1 MLKRRREPKP
11 RRILAAGWPL
21 WGAISALFYVSGSR
35 RARRAGLRGLIAAF
49 ISGLI
54 GIGMKRAW
62 PKDDRTPSPEAG
74 EAAAFAIA
82 AAFELR
88 LAGLPIAGASA
99 ASIAT
104 RSWLGFDK
112 PAASLSG
119 AAIGAGIGLAST
131 WLWPVAPPGGPKV
144 PRVWLPSHAEPSEDG
159 HGLVIVV
166 NRDSGNG
173 VAPTQELR
181 EALPKAEVVEVD
193 AEKGGDE
200 LRRALDDRA
209 DEATALGVAGGDGTI
224 NTAAQ
229 VALDEGKVLMVVPS
243 GTFNHLTGAL
253 QIETVDDAVAAVKKG
268 QAVGIDVAAIDG
280 KAFLNAASFG
290 GYVEFV
296 DAREKLERRIGKWS
310 AVAVALIRVL
320 RSYEPVEIEIDG
332 EPACVWMAFI
342 GNCRYHPSG
351 FAPSWRERLDDELL
365 DFRYVDGAAPFA
377 RTRLTA
383 AVLTGRLGRS
393 KVYHQSVVQR
403 LRIHSLNGPL
413 RLARDGET
421 FEGSEDVV
429 IEKLPKRLIVYVPH
443 EDES

>member
-21 WGAISALFYVSGSR
+21 WGAISALLYVSGSR
-35 RARRAGLRGLIAAF
+35 RARRAALRGLIAASV
-49 ISGLI
+49 SGLV
-54 GIGMKRAW
+54 GIGMKRAR
-62 PKDDRTPSPEAG
+62 PRDDRMPSAEAG

-88 LAGLPIAGASA
+88 LAGLSIAGASA

-104 RSWLGFDK
+104 RSRLGFDK

-119 AAIGAGIGLAST
+119 AAIGAGMGLATT
-131 WLWPVAPPGGPKV
+131 WLWPVAPPEGPKV

-166 NRDSGNG
+166 NLDSGNG
-173 VAPTQELR
+173 VPPTKELR

-193 AEKGGDE
+193 VKEGDE
-200 LRRALDDRA
+200 LRRALDERA
-209 DEATALGVAGGDGTI
+209 DEATALGVAGGDGSV

-268 QAVGIDVAAIDG
+268 QAVGIDVATIDG
-280 KAFLNAASFG
+280 KTFLNAASFG

-296 DAREKLERRIGKWS
+296 DAREKLERRIGKWP
-310 AVAVALIRVL
+310 AVAIALIRVL

-332 EPACVWMAFI
+332 KPACVWMAFI

-351 FAPSWRERLDDELL
+351 FAPSWRERLDDDLL

-377 RTRLTA
+377 RTRLTV

-403 LRIHSLNGPL
+403 LRIHSHNGPL

-429 IEKLPKRLIVYVPH
+429 IEKLPKRLAVYVPH
-443 EDES
+443 ENES

>member
-35 RARRAGLRGLIAAF
+35 HARRAALRGLIAAF
-49 ISGLI
+49 VSGLI
-54 GIGMKRAW
+54 CIGVKRARLR
-62 PKDDRTPSPEAG
+62 DDWTPSAEAG

-104 RSWLGFDK
+104 RSRLGFDK

-119 AAIGAGIGLAST
+119 AAIGAGMGLAST
-131 WLWPVAPPGGPKV
+131 WLWPVAPLGGPKV
-144 PRVWLPSHAEPSEDG
+144 LRVWLPSHAEPSEDG

-173 VAPTQELR
+173 VTPTRELR

-193 AEKGGDE
+193 VKEGDE
-200 LRRALDDRA
+200 LRRALDERA
-209 DEATALGVAGGDGTI
+209 DESTALGVAGGDGTV

-268 QAVGIDVAAIDG
+268 QAVGIDVAVIDG
-280 KAFLNAASFG
+280 KAFLNVASFG

-296 DAREKLERRIGKWS
+296 DAREKLEHRIGKWP
-310 AVAVALIRVL
+310 AVAIALIRVL

-332 EPACVWMAFI
+332 KPACVWMAFI

-377 RTRLTA
+377 RTRLTV

-429 IEKLPKRLIVYVPH
+429 IEKLPKRLAVYVPH
-443 EDES
+443 ENES

>member
-1 MLKRRREPKP
+1 MLKRRREPRP

-35 RARRAGLRGLIAAF
+35 RARRAALRGLIAAF
-49 ISGLI
+49 MSGLI
-54 GIGMKRAW
+54 GIGVKRAR
-62 PKDDRTPSPEAG
+62 PRDDWTPSPEAA
-74 EAAAFAIA
+74 EAVAFAIA

-104 RSWLGFDK
+104 RSRLGFDK

-131 WLWPVAPPGGPKV
+131 WLWPVAPLGGPKV
-144 PRVWLPSHAEPSEDG
+144 PRVWVPSHAEPSEDG

-173 VAPTQELR
+173 VTPTRELR

-193 AEKGGDE
+193 VKEGDE
-200 LRRALDDRA
+200 LRRALDERA
-209 DEATALGVAGGDGTI
+209 DESTALGVAGGDGTV

-253 QIETVDDAVAAVKKG
+253 QIETVGDAVAAVKKG
-268 QAVGIDVAAIDG
+268 QAVGIDVAVIEG

-296 DAREKLERRIGKWS
+296 DAREKLERRIGKWP
-310 AVAVALIRVL
+310 AVAIALVRVL

-332 EPACVWMAFI
+332 KPACVWMAFI

-377 RTRLTA
+377 RTRLTV

-403 LRIHSLNGPL
+403 LRIHSRNGPL

-429 IEKLPKRLIVYVPH
+429 IEKLPKKLAVYVPH
-443 EDES
+443 ENES

>member
-35 RARRAGLRGLIAAF
+35 RPRRAALRGLIAAF
-49 ISGLI
+49 MSGLI
-54 GIGMKRAW
+54 GIGMKRAR
-62 PKDDRTPSPEAG
+62 PRDDRTPSPEAG

-82 AAFELR
+82 AALELR
-88 LAGLPIAGASA
+88 LAGLPIVAASA

-104 RSWLGFDK
+104 RSRLGFDK

-173 VAPTQELR
+173 VTPTQELH

-193 AEKGGDE
+193 VKEGDE
-200 LRRALDDRA
+200 LRRALDERA
-209 DEATALGVAGGDGTI
+209 DEATALGVAGGDGTV

-268 QAVGIDVAAIDG
+268 QAVGIDVAVIDG

-296 DAREKLERRIGKWS
+296 DAREKLEHRIGKWP
-310 AVAVALIRVL
+310 AVAIALIRVL
-320 RSYEPVEIEIDG
+320 RSYEPVEIEIDDK
-332 EPACVWMAFI
+332 PACVWMAFI

-377 RTRLTA
+377 RTRLIV

-429 IEKLPKRLIVYVPH
+429 IEKLPRRLAVYVPH
-443 EDES
+443 ENES

>member
-21 WGAISALFYVSGSR
+21 WGAISALFYASGSR
-35 RARRAGLRGLIAAF
+35 RARRAALRGLIAAF

-54 GIGMKRAW
+54 GKGMKRAR
-62 PKDDRTPSPEAG
+62 PRDDRTPSAEAG

-82 AAFELR
+82 AALELR

-104 RSWLGFDK
+104 RARLGFDK

-131 WLWPVAPPGGPKV
+131 WLWPVAPLGGPKV

-173 VAPTQELR
+173 VTPTRELR

-193 AEKGGDE
+193 VKEGDE
-200 LRRALDDRA
+200 LRRALDERA
-209 DEATALGVAGGDGTI
+209 DESTALGVAGGDGTV

-268 QAVGIDVAAIDG
+268 QAVGIDVATIDG
-280 KAFLNAASFG
+280 KTFLNAASFG

-296 DAREKLERRIGKWS
+296 DAREKLERRIGKWP
-310 AVAVALIRVL
+310 AVAIALIRVL

-332 EPACVWMAFI
+332 KPACVWMAFI

-377 RTRLTA
+377 RTRLA
-383 AVLTGRLGRS
+383 VAVLTGRLGRS

-403 LRIHSLNGPL
+403 LRIHSVNGPL

-429 IEKLPKRLIVYVPH
+429 IEKLSKRLAVYVPH
-443 EDES
+443 ENES

>member
-11 RRILAAGWPL
+11 RPILAAGWPL

-35 RARRAGLRGLIAAF
+35 RARRAALRGLIAAF
-49 ISGLI
+49 MSGLI
-54 GIGMKRAW
+54 GIGVKRAR
-62 PKDDRTPSPEAG
+62 PRDDWTPSAEAG

-82 AAFELR
+82 AALELR
-88 LAGLPIAGASA
+88 LAGLPIAGACA

-104 RSWLGFDK
+104 RSRLGFDK

-119 AAIGAGIGLAST
+119 AAIGVGMGLAST
-131 WLWPVAPPGGPKV
+131 WLWPVAPLGGPKV

-173 VAPTQELR
+173 VTPTRELR
-181 EALPKAEVVEVD
+181 EGLPKAEVVEVD
-193 AEKGGDE
+193 VKEGDE
-200 LRRALDDRA
+200 LRRALDERA
-209 DEATALGVAGGDGTI
+209 DESTALGVAGGDGTV

-268 QAVGIDVAAIDG
+268 QAVGIDVAVIDG

-296 DAREKLERRIGKWS
+296 DAREKLEHRIGKWP
-310 AVAVALIRVL
+310 AVAIALIRVL
-320 RSYEPVEIEIDG
+320 RSYEPVEIEIDDK
-332 EPACVWMAFI
+332 PACVWMAFI

-377 RTRLTA
+377 RTRLIV

-429 IEKLPKRLIVYVPH
+429 IEKLPRRLAVYVPH
-443 EDES
+443 ENES

>member
-1 MLKRRREPKP
+1 MLKPRREPEP
-11 RRILAAGWPL
+11 RRTLAAGWPL

-35 RARRAGLRGLIAAF
+35 RARRAALRGLIAAF
-49 ISGLI
+49 MSGLI
-54 GIGMKRAW
+54 GTGLKRAR
-62 PKDDRTPSPEAG
+62 PRDDRTPSREAG
-74 EAAAFAIA
+74 AAAAFAVGA
-82 AAFELR
+82 GLELR
-88 LAGLPIAGASA
+88 FAGLPIAATSA

-104 RSWLGFDK
+104 RFRLGFDK

-119 AAIGAGIGLAST
+119 AAIGAGIALAST
-131 WLWPVAPPGGPKV
+131 RLWPVAPHEGPKV
-144 PRVWLPSHAEPSEDG
+144 PRIWLPSHAEPSEDG
-159 HGLVIVV
+159 YGLAIVV

-173 VAPTQELR
+173 VTPTQKLR
-181 EALPKAEVVEVD
+181 EALPKAEVVEV
-193 AEKGGDE
+193 EVKEGDE
-200 LRRALDDRA
+200 LRKALDERA
-209 DEATALGVAGGDGTI
+209 DGATALGVAGGDGTV
-224 NTAAQ
+224 NTAVQ

-253 QIETVDDAVAAVKKG
+253 EIETVDDAVAAVKKG
-268 QAVGIDVAAIDG
+268 QAVGIDVATIDG

-296 DAREKLERRIGKWS
+296 DAREKLEHRIGKWP
-310 AVAVALIRVL
+310 AVALALIRML

-332 EPACVWMAFI
+332 KPACVWMAFI

-351 FAPSWRERLDDELL
+351 FAPSWRERLDDKLL

-377 RTRLTA
+377 RTRLIV

-403 LRIHSLNGPL
+403 LRIRSLNGPL

-421 FEGSEDVV
+421 FEGSEDIV
-429 IEKLPKRLIVYVPH
+429 IEKLPKRLSLYVPH
-443 EDES
+443 EIES